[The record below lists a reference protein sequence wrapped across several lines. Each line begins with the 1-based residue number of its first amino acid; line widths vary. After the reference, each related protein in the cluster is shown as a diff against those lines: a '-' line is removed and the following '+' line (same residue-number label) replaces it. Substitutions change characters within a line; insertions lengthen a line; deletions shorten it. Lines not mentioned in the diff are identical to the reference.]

1 MNLKPFNLQEALE
14 NPERVITRDGRKIT
28 QLTKFEVD
36 NLFST
41 FCIIDG
47 ILHCFTVDGMY
58 HNGCES
64 KYDLFL
70 LPQTK
75 TVWVVVVKYLDII
88 LTKTFDTEDECFNYG
103 FKFGVKVISKPTP
116 IEIDL

>member
-1 MNLKPFNLQEALE
+1 MKLKPFNIEEAFA
-14 NPERVITRDGRKIT
+14 NPERVITRDGRKVT
-28 QLTKFEVD
+28 QLTKFDCSFPYPLYAVIQGTLKKFTL
-36 NLFST
+36 NGLY
-41 FCIIDG
+41 IDG
-47 ILHCFTVDGMY
+47 
-58 HNGCES
+58 HNDNT
-64 KYDLFL
+64 DLFL

-103 FKFGVKVISKPTP
+103 FKFGVKVISKPTT